1 MINNKASLKYETLYK
16 MQFEITLFWTNSTAT
31 LQCGETKMRYNINQ
45 IKPYI
50 YDTNVED
57 IVSEHYN
64 YGVIFEYTSC
74 IFLFICIKASNKV
87 YNQMHTGTLT

>member
-1 MINNKASLKYETLYK
+1 
-16 MQFEITLFWTNSTAT
+16 MQFEITLFWTNSTAI

-57 IVSEHYN
+57 IIAENDV
-64 YGVIFEYTSC
+64 
-74 IFLFICIKASNKV
+74 
-87 YNQMHTGTLT
+87 